1 MLYLATTIAHWKSIL
16 LKTIVGYKRR
26 HWAKENKHISHFNY
40 IYQKKTQKVP
50 FLKTLQNQ
58 KIFTLG
64 NVDAMS
70 CRETATPHHN
80 RCH

>member
-40 IYQKKTQKVP
+40 IYQKKNSKSS
-50 FLKTLQNQ
+50 
-58 KIFTLG
+58 IFEDPLESENICTWK
-64 NVDAMS
+64 
-70 CRETATPHHN
+70 C
-80 RCH
+80 